1 MTTLKQKTISGVA
14 WNTAGKLSNQILQF
28 VLSVILMRLL
38 QPSDYG
44 LIAMAM
50 VLIGFA
56 NIFGEF
62 GFSSALIQNQAIT
75 EQHKSSIFWLNV
87 VIGSILTLLI
97 FSFAEQFAGFY
108 ENEKLILVIKYL
120 SFAFIL
126 SSFSIVPSA
135 LLQKEMNYSA
145 LNKIDVSIALLSGIV
160 SVYMALNGWG
170 VMSLVYQNLA
180 TQLFKIPL
188 VFIASRWYPKNI
200 ISRISIKELFSYS
213 AYLSGFNFINYWA
226 RKSDDLLI
234 GKFMGA
240 DSLGIYSR
248 AYSLMLIPISQVI
261 SLVSNVMFPALSLI
275 QSDKER
281 VKRIYLS
288 VMQVLAFITFPLM
301 LGLLATADN
310 FVIGIFG
317 EKWAEVIPVIQILAF
332 IGVLQT
338 LANPT
343 GWIYT
348 SQGKTNWMF
357 WWGVFGSGSVII
369 AIVIGV
375 VIGSIYSVAI
385 AYLIINIILIYPV
398 ISIPGKLID
407 MTFTEV
413 IKKVFSIFIVSLI
426 MAAVVYFVG
435 AILPASIQESVKL
448 IAQVLLGMI
457 IYLFIMWYFKIESLT
472 NIKALI
478 VEQYNNFYKDKFSAR
493 N

>member
-1 MTTLKQKTISGVA
+1 MNTLKQKTISGVA

-38 QPSDYG
+38 LPSDYG

-56 NIFGEF
+56 NLFGEF
-62 GFSSALIQNQAIT
+62 GFSSALIQNQSIT
-75 EQHKSSIFWLNV
+75 EKHKSSIFWINV
-87 VIGSILTLLI
+87 VIGSALSLLVFI
-97 FSFAEQFAGFY
+97 FAEKLAGFY

-120 SFAFIL
+120 SFSFII

-135 LLQKEMNYSA
+135 LLQKDMNYSSI
-145 LNKIDVSIALLSGIV
+145 NKIEVSIVFLSGIV

-170 VMSLVYQNLA
+170 VMSLVFQNLA
-180 TQLFKIPL
+180 MLLFKVPMA
-188 VFIASRWYPKNI
+188 FIASRWYPKNI
-200 ISRISIKELFSYS
+200 FSMSSIKDLFSYS

-240 DSLGIYSR
+240 DNLGIYSR
-248 AYSLMLIPISQVI
+248 AYTLMLIPISQVI
-261 SLVSNVMFPALSLI
+261 SLVSNVMFPAFSLI
-275 QSDKER
+275 QHDKER

-301 LGLLATADN
+301 IGLFVTADN

-317 EKWAEVIPVIQILAF
+317 EKWSEVIPVIQILAF
-332 IGVLQT
+332 VGVLQT

-357 WWGVFGSGSVII
+357 WWGVFGSGSVVI
-369 AIVIGV
+369 AIIIGV
-375 VIGSIYSVAI
+375 VIGSIYSVAT
-385 AYLIINIILIYPV
+385 AYLIINVILTYPV
-398 ISIPGKLID
+398 IRIPGKLIN

-413 IKKVFSIFIVSLI
+413 VKKVFPTFIISLI
-426 MAAVVYFVG
+426 MAALVYFVG
-435 AILPASIQESVKL
+435 TILPEGIKESVKL
-448 IAQVLLGMI
+448 IVQVSFGII
-457 IYLFIMWYFKIESLT
+457 IYMLIMWYFKIESFT
-472 NIKALI
+472 NIKLLL
-478 VEQYNNFYKDKFSAR
+478 VEQFNNRYKDKSTLGQ
-493 N
+493 